1 MKKTVTLLIML
12 ILAVVFLTGCQENVA
27 TKYMNAQALMAQG
40 KYAEAA
46 EKFEALGSYEE
57 SSMLTMY
64 CKAAA
69 AGERGDY
76 DTAFSGFRGLGEYKD
91 SRMMLDYY
99 SARSYEDGNWR
110 NKLHAATMY
119 EQNSLFR
126 DSASRAENCRRAV
139 YDEAQRLK
147 STGDY
152 DGACDRLD
160 ALGRYQNAASQIP
173 EIRYQQG
180 VAKRKAGDWDG
191 AVAAF
196 EKAGS
201 YSDATMQINATRYAE
216 GEAKRAAQDW
226 DRAVA
231 AFEKAENHSDAA
243 TQITETRYLKA
254 KDLASNGDYAEAAA
268 IFIGIKGYKDVD
280 SLLANDHNLAAA
292 AAVAARDA
300 KYRVGNYVTFGH
312 YPHTSGGNDS
322 TEIEWLVLARDGN
335 KALLLSRY
343 GLDAKPYNEKFVD
356 ITWEKCTLRTWL
368 NGTFLNKA
376 FTAAEQ
382 KGILLTNVDNGSSQ
396 GYSKWS
402 TSGGNNTQDKVFL
415 LSYAEA
421 NKYFGVTYDDSKN
434 TKSRVA
440 PTAYAIKQ
448 GAYTSSN
455 NKTADGTAAGWW
467 WLRSPGN
474 YQPNAALVGADGSLS
489 RIFVD
494 DDSVCVRPAL
504 WIDLDSGIF

>member
-1 MKKTVTLLIML
+1 MKKTAILLLVL
-12 ILAVVFLTGCQENVA
+12 ILAVVFLTGCQESVA
-27 TKYMNAQALMAQG
+27 TKYMNAQDLMAQG

-76 DTAFSGFRGLGEYKD
+76 DTAYSGFRGLGEYKD

-99 SARSYEDGNWR
+99 SVRSYEDGNWQ
-110 NKLHAATMY
+110 NKLQAAAMY

-126 DSASRAENCRRAV
+126 DSASRAENCRRTV
-139 YDEAQRLK
+139 YEEAQRLRNN
-147 STGDY
+147 GDF

-173 EIRYQQG
+173 ETRYQQG

-196 EKAGS
+196 EKAG
-201 YSDATMQINATRYAE
+201 
-216 GEAKRAAQDW
+216 
-226 DRAVA
+226 
-231 AFEKAENHSDAA
+231 NHSDAA

-280 SLLANDHNLAAA
+280 SLLANDHNLSA
-292 AAVAARDA
+292 AARDA
-300 KYRVGNYVTFGH
+300 KYSVGKYVTLGH
-312 YPHTSGGNDS
+312 YPQTSGGNDN
-322 TEIEWLVLARDGN
+322 TPIEWLVLARDGN
-335 KALLLSRY
+335 KALLISRY
-343 GLDAKPYNEKFVD
+343 GLDAKPYNEKLVD

-402 TSGGNNTQDKVFL
+402 TSGENNTQDRVFL

-421 NKYFGVTYDDSKN
+421 DKYLGVDSKN

-448 GAYTSSN
+448 GAYTSSS
-455 NKTADGTAAGWW
+455 NKTADGAASGWW
-467 WLRSPGN
+467 WLRSPGIREDF
-474 YQPNAALVGADGSLS
+474 AASVLNDGS
-489 RIFVD
+489 IFGYLDVSCD
-494 DDSVCVRPAL
+494 DGCVRPAL
-504 WIDLDSGIF
+504 WINLESDIF

>member
-1 MKKTVTLLIML
+1 MKKTAILLLML
-12 ILAVVFLTGCQENVA
+12 ILTVVVLTGCQESIA
-27 TKYMNAQALMAQG
+27 TKYMNAQTLMAEG

-46 EKFEALGSYEE
+46 ERFEALGSYEE

-76 DTAFSGFRGLGEYKD
+76 GTAFSGFRGLGEYKD
-91 SRMMLDYY
+91 SRMMLEYY

-110 NKLHAATMY
+110 NKLQAATMY

-147 STGDY
+147 STGNY

-173 EIRYQQG
+173 ETRYQQG
-180 VAKRKAGDWDG
+180 IAKREAKDWDG

-201 YSDATMQINATRYAE
+201 YSDA
-216 GEAKRAAQDW
+216 
-226 DRAVA
+226 
-231 AFEKAENHSDAA
+231 A

-254 KDLASNGDYAEAAA
+254 KDLTSKGDYAGAAA

-280 SLLANDHNLAAA
+280 SLLVNDHNLSAAA
-292 AAVAARDA
+292 AAATAARDA
-300 KYRVGNYVTFGH
+300 KYSVGNYVTFGH
-312 YPHTSGGNDS
+312 YPQTSGGNDS

-335 KALLLSRY
+335 KALLISRY
-343 GLDAKPYNEKFVD
+343 GLDAQLYNREYVS

-376 FTAAEQ
+376 FTEEEQ

-402 TSGGNNTQDKVFL
+402 TSGGNNTQDRVFL

-421 NKYFGVTYDDSKN
+421 NKYLGVTYDDSKN

-448 GAYTSSN
+448 GAYTFSS

-467 WLRSPGN
+467 WLRSPGGD
-474 YQPNAALVGADGSLS
+474 QIDAAFVDEDGSLNYD
-489 RIFVD
+489 FVIRGNA
-494 DDSVCVRPAL
+494 VVRPAL
-504 WIDLDSGIF
+504 WINLESGIF